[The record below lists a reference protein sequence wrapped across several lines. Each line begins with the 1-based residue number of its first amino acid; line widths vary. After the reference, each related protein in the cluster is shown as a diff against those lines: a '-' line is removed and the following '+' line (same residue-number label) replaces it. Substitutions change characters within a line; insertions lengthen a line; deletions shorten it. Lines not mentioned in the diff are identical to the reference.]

1 MAAELA
7 HLLWDKP
14 APSDRGM
21 RSFVVG
27 VMRGH
32 LPYPGGLA
40 DQPETVEAWI
50 TTIWAEQER
59 AKGFER
65 RLRLRG

>member
-1 MAAELA
+1 M
-7 HLLWDKP
+7 
-14 APSDRGM
+14 
-21 RSFVVG
+21 VVS

-40 DQPETVEAWI
+40 DQPQTAEAWI

-59 AKGFER
+59 AQAFER
-65 RLRLRG
+65 RLRLKG